1 MPWQV
6 FYKMYRPPSPP
17 SSDISYTVKPEFPKY
32 LLQISL
38 KPRPPDSVLKLDS
51 LVPRDIKIHPCN
63 VKMWNA
69 APVTRKIQILRPNSP
84 LSTHHATSGSQNQ
97 KSQKEET
104 MEKNTHTKNHK
115 YYINFWD
122 QIHPC
127 HCFVWRRGHK
137 TWRTTWRLLRCQ
149 IPIYICRVK
158 PGWMDQLI
166 LSKSELA
173 AFFISKKDRKE
184 WSQLLWLI
192 KSFRVNILDVPK
204 QGDNLSHPVPK

>member
-69 APVTRKIQILRPNSP
+69 APVTWKIQILRPNSP
-84 LSTHHATSGSQNQ
+84 LSTLHATSGSQNQ

-104 MEKNTHTKNHK
+104 IAKNTTQKNHI
-115 YYINFWD
+115 YYMNFWYTKFTLVTALCD
-122 QIHPC
+122 
-127 HCFVWRRGHK
+127 VGV
-137 TWRTTWRLLRCQ
+137 T
-149 IPIYICRVK
+149 K
-158 PGWMDQLI
+158 PGEPLD
-166 LSKSELA
+166 
-173 AFFISKKDRKE
+173 AFFAAR
-184 WSQLLWLI
+184 
-192 KSFRVNILDVPK
+192 FPFTFV
-204 QGDNLSHPVPK
+204 G

>member
-6 FYKMYRPPSPP
+6 FYKMYGPPSPP

-84 LSTHHATSGSQNQ
+84 LSTLHATSGSQNQ

-104 MEKNTHTKNHK
+104 IAKKYTQKITYITLISDTKF
-115 YYINFWD
+115 I
-122 QIHPC
+122 
-127 HCFVWRRGHK
+127 FVTALCDVGV
-137 TWRTTWRLLRCQ
+137 T
-149 IPIYICRVK
+149 K
-158 PGWMDQLI
+158 PGEPLD
-166 LSKSELA
+166 
-173 AFFISKKDRKE
+173 AFFAAR
-184 WSQLLWLI
+184 
-192 KSFRVNILDVPK
+192 FPFTFV
-204 QGDNLSHPVPK
+204 G

>member
-1 MPWQV
+1 MNFISSTTSYTVGYRTGICLHVVLTIPCFWIVFLLIEKCQV

-84 LSTHHATSGSQNQ
+84 LSTLHATSGSQNQ

-104 MEKNTHTKNHK
+104 IAKNTHTKK
-115 YYINFWD
+115 S
-122 QIHPC
+122 QILH
-127 HCFVWRRGHK
+127 
-137 TWRTTWRLLRCQ
+137 
-149 IPIYICRVK
+149 
-158 PGWMDQLI
+158 
-166 LSKSELA
+166 
-173 AFFISKKDRKE
+173 
-184 WSQLLWLI
+184 
-192 KSFRVNILDVPK
+192 
-204 QGDNLSHPVPK
+204 

>member
-84 LSTHHATSGSQNQ
+84 LSTLHATSGSQNQ
-97 KSQKEET
+97 KSHKEET
-104 MEKNTHTKNHK
+104 IARQKNTHTKNHK
-115 YYINFWD
+115 YYMNFWYIPNSPLSLLCVTSGSQNLANHLTPSSLPD
-122 QIHPC
+122 SHL
-127 HCFVWRRGHK
+127 HLSGK
-137 TWRTTWRLLRCQ
+137 TW
-149 IPIYICRVK
+149 
-158 PGWMDQLI
+158 MDG
-166 LSKSELA
+166 STH
-173 AFFISKKDRKE
+173 FIKIGIGCLFHKQKGPKV
-184 WSQLLWLI
+184 LW
-192 KSFRVNILDVPK
+192 
-204 QGDNLSHPVPK
+204 

>member
-17 SSDISYTVKPEFPKY
+17 SSNISQTVKPEFPKY

-84 LSTHHATSGSQNQ
+84 LSTLHATSGSQNQ

-104 MEKNTHTKNHK
+104 IAKNTTQKITNITWISDIPNSPLSLLCVTSGSQNLANHLTPSSLP
-115 YYINFWD
+115 D
-122 QIHPC
+122 SHL
-127 HCFVWRRGHK
+127 HLSGK
-137 TWRTTWRLLRCQ
+137 TW
-149 IPIYICRVK
+149 
-158 PGWMDQLI
+158 MDG
-166 LSKSELA
+166 STH
-173 AFFISKKDRKE
+173 FIKIGIGCLFHKQKGP
-184 WSQLLWLI
+184 
-192 KSFRVNILDVPK
+192 KGVVTSFMTNQK
-204 QGDNLSHPVPK
+204 F

>member
-6 FYKMYRPPSPP
+6 FYKMYGPPSPP

-69 APVTRKIQILRPNSP
+69 PLWHGKSRSWDQIHPCQRSMRRQG
-84 LSTHHATSGSQNQ
+84 H
-97 KSQKEET
+97 K
-104 MEKNTHTKNHK
+104 TKNHK
-115 YYINFWD
+115 KKKLSQKTPHKKSQILHEFLIY

-173 AFFISKKDRKE
+173 AFFISKKDQKFYDKSKVLE
-184 WSQLLWLI
+184 WISCMSQN
-192 KSFRVNILDVPK
+192 RVTI
-204 QGDNLSHPVPK
+204 

>member
-6 FYKMYRPPSPP
+6 FYKMYLPPTPP

-84 LSTHHATSGSQNQ
+84 LSTLHATSGSQNQ

-104 MEKNTHTKNHK
+104 IAKNTHKKSQILHEFLI
-115 YYINFWD
+115 Y

-137 TWRTTWRLLRCQ
+137 TWRATWRLLRCQ
-149 IPIYICRVK
+149 SSIYICRVK
-158 PGWMDQLI
+158 PGWMDQVI

-173 AFFISKKDRKE
+173 ALFISKKDQKE
-184 WSQLLWLI
+184 WSQVLW
-192 KSFRVNILDVPK
+192 
-204 QGDNLSHPVPK
+204 

>member
-1 MPWQV
+1 M
-6 FYKMYRPPSPP
+6 
-17 SSDISYTVKPEFPKY
+17 KPEFPKY

-84 LSTHHATSGSQNQ
+84 LSTLHATSGSQNQ

-104 MEKNTHTKNHK
+104 IAKNTQKNHK
-115 YYINFWD
+115 YYINFWY

-127 HCFVWRRGHK
+127 HCIVWRRGHK
-137 TWRTTWRLLRCQ
+137 TWWATWRLLRCQ

-192 KSFRVNILDVPK
+192 KSFRVNILYVPK